1 MYTVHVCLL
10 CRPLYKEW
18 HTTYESLAE
27 MVVPRSTEMISED
40 QEFGLFT
47 VTVFKKVVEEY
58 KLHAREKR

>member
-1 MYTVHVCLL
+1 MYSVCLL

-18 HTTYESLAE
+18 YITYESLAE

-47 VTVFKKVVEEY
+47 VTVFKKVAEEY